1 MAVTSFFSA
10 FIVYKHISFI
20 SFTGILQNLP
30 KNFTTVLSVVKFCSI
45 LCEIITISG
54 GIHMSIVSD
63 IEKLKKEKN
72 AVILAHYY
80 VDEDVQDVAD
90 YIGDSFYLS
99 KVATK
104 VSQDRIIFAGVEFM
118 GESAKILNP
127 KKRVF
132 MPDMNADCPMAH
144 MADKDEILALREKYD
159 DLAVVCYINST
170 AELKKYSDVCVTSS
184 NAVKIVK
191 NLPNKNIFFIP
202 DRNLGSY
209 VAKQCPDKNF
219 MFNNGCC
226 PRHVVI
232 TKDMVLKAKELH
244 PEARFAAHP
253 ECTED
258 VLALADYV
266 GSTSGIIDYVVDTDA
281 DEYIIGTV
289 DGVFNEI
296 RKKAPDKKLYT
307 VKPDQVCVN
316 MKKVT
321 LDKVLDVLEND
332 TNEVF
337 VDEELAQCAL
347 KPLNKMLELAAK

>member
-191 NLPNKNIFFIP
+191 NL
-202 DRNLGSY
+202 
-209 VAKQCPDKNF
+209 
-219 MFNNGCC
+219 NNGCC

-258 VLALADYV
+258 VLAFADYV

>member
-170 AELKKYSDVCVTSS
+170 AELKKYSDELMGDINGTETVFNTGNITLDGIFNYYNGKFKDKCIETDINVVVPENMGISAMDINIIMGNLLDNAYENAIKVKDSYIKVNVKYNGNMLYIYVS
-184 NAVKIVK
+184 NTFDGKVEEENGNIVSLKGKEHGYGLENINRIAEKYGGNIKIEH
-191 NLPNKNIFFIP
+191 
-202 DRNLGSY
+202 S
-209 VAKQCPDKNF
+209 DKRF
-219 MFNNGCC
+219 
-226 PRHVVI
+226 VVSVI
-232 TKDMVLKAKELH
+232 M
-244 PEARFAAHP
+244 
-253 ECTED
+253 
-258 VLALADYV
+258 
-266 GSTSGIIDYVVDTDA
+266 
-281 DEYIIGTV
+281 YII
-289 DGVFNEI
+289 N
-296 RKKAPDKKLYT
+296 
-307 VKPDQVCVN
+307 
-316 MKKVT
+316 
-321 LDKVLDVLEND
+321 
-332 TNEVF
+332 
-337 VDEELAQCAL
+337 
-347 KPLNKMLELAAK
+347 

>member
-1 MAVTSFFSA
+1 MENMIARIEQLKQEKDVA
-10 FIVYKHISFI
+10 IV
-20 SFTGILQNLP
+20 
-30 KNFTTVLSVVKFCSI
+30 
-45 LCEIITISG
+45 
-54 GIHMSIVSD
+54 
-63 IEKLKKEKN
+63 
-72 AVILAHYY
+72 AHYY
-80 VDEDVQDVAD
+80 VDGQVQDIAD
-90 YIGDSFYLS
+90 YVGDSFALS
-99 KVATK
+99 KIATTVPQK
-104 VSQDRIIFAGVEFM
+104 NILFCGVLFM
-118 GESAKILNP
+118 GESAKTLNP
-127 KKRVF
+127 KKTVM
-132 MPDMNADCPMAH
+132 MPHLSADCPMAH
-144 MADKDEILALREKYD
+144 MVTVEDILDVKEKYPD
-159 DLAVVCYINST
+159 VAVVCYVNST
-170 AELKKYSDVCVTSS
+170 AEIKAYSDVCVTSS

-219 MFNNGCC
+219 IFNNGCC

-258 VLALADYV
+258 VLAFADYV
-266 GSTSGIIDYVVDTDA
+266 GSTSGIIDYVV
-281 DEYIIGTV
+281 EYIIGTV

>member
-1 MAVTSFFSA
+1 
-10 FIVYKHISFI
+10 
-20 SFTGILQNLP
+20 
-30 KNFTTVLSVVKFCSI
+30 
-45 LCEIITISG
+45 
-54 GIHMSIVSD
+54 MSIVSD

-202 DRNLGSY
+202 DRNLG
-209 VAKQCPDKNF
+209 
-219 MFNNGCC
+219 
-226 PRHVVI
+226 
-232 TKDMVLKAKELH
+232 
-244 PEARFAAHP
+244 FAAHP

>member
-1 MAVTSFFSA
+1 
-10 FIVYKHISFI
+10 
-20 SFTGILQNLP
+20 
-30 KNFTTVLSVVKFCSI
+30 
-45 LCEIITISG
+45 
-54 GIHMSIVSD
+54 MSIVSD

-184 NAVKIVK
+184 LYQTEIWEAMLRSNVQIRILYLIMAAAQDTLSLLKIW
-191 NLPNKNIFFIP
+191 
-202 DRNLGSY
+202 
-209 VAKQCPDKNF
+209 C
-219 MFNNGCC
+219 
-226 PRHVVI
+226 
-232 TKDMVLKAKELH
+232 
-244 PEARFAAHP
+244 
-253 ECTED
+253 
-258 VLALADYV
+258 
-266 GSTSGIIDYVVDTDA
+266 
-281 DEYIIGTV
+281 
-289 DGVFNEI
+289 
-296 RKKAPDKKLYT
+296 
-307 VKPDQVCVN
+307 
-316 MKKVT
+316 
-321 LDKVLDVLEND
+321 
-332 TNEVF
+332 
-337 VDEELAQCAL
+337 
-347 KPLNKMLELAAK
+347 

>member
-54 GIHMSIVSD
+54 GIYMSIVSD

-144 MADKDEILALREKYD
+144 MADKDEILALREKYN

-219 MFNNGCC
+219 IFNNGCC

-258 VLALADYV
+258 VLQ
-266 GSTSGIIDYVVDTDA
+266 I
-281 DEYIIGTV
+281 
-289 DGVFNEI
+289 
-296 RKKAPDKKLYT
+296 
-307 VKPDQVCVN
+307 
-316 MKKVT
+316 
-321 LDKVLDVLEND
+321 
-332 TNEVF
+332 
-337 VDEELAQCAL
+337 
-347 KPLNKMLELAAK
+347 MLEAHQELLITLLILMQMNILSEQLMVCSMR

>member
-1 MAVTSFFSA
+1 
-10 FIVYKHISFI
+10 
-20 SFTGILQNLP
+20 
-30 KNFTTVLSVVKFCSI
+30 
-45 LCEIITISG
+45 
-54 GIHMSIVSD
+54 MSIVSD

-80 VDEDVQDVAD
+80 VDEDVQDIAD

-104 VSQDRIIFAGVEFM
+104 IDQDRIIFAGVEFM

-127 KKRVF
+127 DKRVF

-144 MADKDEILALREKYD
+144 MADKDEILKLREEYD

-202 DRNLGSY
+202 DRNLGHF

-219 MFNNGCC
+219 IFNNGCC

-232 TKDMVLKAKELH
+232 TKEMVEKVKAEH
-244 PEARFAAHP
+244 PLAKFAAHP

-258 VLALADYV
+258 VLELADYV
-266 GSTSGIIDYVVDTDA
+266 GSTSGIIDYVVDTEA
-281 DEYIIGTV
+281 DEFIIGTV

-307 VKPDQVCVN
+307 VKSEHFFGN
-316 MKKVT
+316 ITKVT
-321 LDKVLDVLEND
+321 LEKVLYVLEND
-332 TNEVF
+332 TNKGF
-337 VDEELAQCAL
+337 GHKELADHAM